1 MLKVREQ
8 NFILETFKCCGW
20 GTKQMHSQSTWK
32 VASFLGLYPCP
43 VFDCLQYMKTE
54 EEGMVSISSH
64 EWHQCLPSP
73 DPKNELE
80 AFFMLH
86 WFHTT
91 SSPALEFQTFVK
103 RKMYHFW
110 FKMNAHTQNAFFDRG
125 TPLWLQWHWSSCA
138 DWMMGSAESRQK
150 SSLIPRPPSVL
161 KGGLGTRL
169 TAVLQLWSIRPLH
182 PSLSSDVIFCVST
195 GTEKLTV
202 DSKSPKLLLVDLP
215 SSSGE
220 EGFMKQGRVCMC
232 VCVRVRA
239 CMQVWWMYSE
249 L

>member
-1 MLKVREQ
+1 MSTVLKVREQ

-20 GTKQMHSQSTWK
+20 GTKRMHSQSTWK
-32 VASFLGLYPCP
+32 VASFLGLHPCP

-110 FKMNAHTQNAFFDRG
+110 FKMKNTCTECILRSGNLPHSDCNDTGVAALTGWWVVLRADR
-125 TPLWLQWHWSSCA
+125 
-138 DWMMGSAESRQK
+138 
-150 SSLIPRPPSVL
+150 SLASFPDPPRCWR
-161 KGGLGTRL
+161 G
-169 TAVLQLWSIRPLH
+169 
-182 PSLSSDVIFCVST
+182 
-195 GTEKLTV
+195 
-202 DSKSPKLLLVDLP
+202 
-215 SSSGE
+215 
-220 EGFMKQGRVCMC
+220 
-232 VCVRVRA
+232 
-239 CMQVWWMYSE
+239 VWE
-249 L
+249 QD